1 MRILLIVSMLCAW
14 LPGSVAAVGGYRDLN
29 QVDPSVYASADG
41 RWQWRIDPQRRN
53 ASGEA
58 RYELSRD
65 GELQHTLNL
74 PYTLLEAKV
83 TADGLLVGHALFG
96 EVTPGYGYREL
107 LVVRVQ
113 VDGQASVLLREPRKE
128 GIGFHSNEVPHPRGS
143 ALDEA
148 EQRFLLEVEV
158 ADHGKHK
165 VQHWAFDLDGMG
177 EKQPY
182 FGAFAVEP
190 TEPKE
195 QAPPLPGR
203 RLSPL
208 GQVELQLGAHQ
219 SAPLASHYDFR
230 IDDAGRFGLLRWTSE
245 THVEFLLIDSSGTV
259 LRRWPL
265 DGQLATHTMK
275 LHWIDGARW
284 LLSDDHDRRTQAW
297 WLDADSGAVASVE
310 GFSPPPI
317 SQLAADGSGGFVVVL
332 DGLECGAVQTLL
344 AAFDADGQQRWSQTI
359 PSGGSG
365 LAFTQGEA
373 PIAVLTISRIDR
385 YGPSGDAID
394 RIELDQTMGR
404 TLGYAANLHAGQDGS
419 LMLEDSSGRY
429 AFVQFDSSG
438 RVVAELNPQ
447 SVDGAAFSSIG
458 GLQQAPD
465 GHWWTSNGRELLRL
479 DKDGRVVQALG
490 QAGPDALAQ
499 IAALQVSPA
508 GDIHA
513 MDYYGGAI
521 HRFDAQG
528 RWLRVCR
535 PEPGD
540 YSEELL
546 LPLLALSP
554 AGEILVSRRDDPPDA
569 LHYDADCRRVGVQL
583 RDTNEISQSWHFA
596 GASQRRWIVGSEG
609 ITLVDGMELVRRIER
624 TPSGHWLFLPGPATT
639 DADGSLITY
648 GARLPVQAGAVP
660 PAHPASFIVWSP
672 QGKAVSELPAPAEV
686 QDWSGLSTDG
696 RRLAY
701 LLESDEVVVQDRHG
715 GQAYRLLDLPFK
727 ARAAFLV
734 QPDIAPELWVWDG
747 AWRLARFAVE

>member
-1 MRILLIVSMLCAW
+1 MRIALIVSMLCAW
-14 LPGSVAAVGGYRDLN
+14 LPGSLAAVGGYRDLN
-29 QVDPSVYASADG
+29 QVDPSVYVSADG

-65 GELQHTLNL
+65 GELLRSLVL
-74 PYTLLEAKV
+74 PYTVLEAKV
-83 TADGLLVGHALFG
+83 SADGMLLGHALFG
-96 EVTPGYGYREL
+96 EVMPGYGYREL
-107 LVVRVQ
+107 LVARVQ

-158 ADHGKHK
+158 ADDGKHK
-165 VQHWAFDLDGMG
+165 VQHWAFDLDGTG

-182 FGAFAVEP
+182 FGTFAAAT
-190 TEPKE
+190 TEPEE
-195 QAPPLPGR
+195 QAYPLPGR

-219 SAPLASHYDFR
+219 SAPLASHFDFR

-245 THVEFLLIDSSGTV
+245 TQVEFLLSDPSGTV

-265 DGQLATHTMK
+265 HDRLSIHMME

-284 LLSDDHDRRTQAW
+284 LLTDEADSGTRAW
-297 WLDADSGAVASVE
+297 WLDADSGALTSVE

-317 SQLAADGSGGFVVVL
+317 SQLVADGSGGFVAVL
-332 DGLECGAVQTLL
+332 DGRDGGAVQTLL
-344 AAFDADGQQRWSQTI
+344 AAFDADGRQRWSRTI

-365 LAFTQGEA
+365 LAFTHGEA

-385 YGPSGDAID
+385 YGPSGDSID
-394 RIELDQTMGR
+394 RIELDQAMGR
-404 TLGYAANLHAGQDGS
+404 ALGYAASLHAGQDGS
-419 LMLEDSSGRY
+419 LMLEDYSGRF

-447 SVDGAAFSSIG
+447 SVDGATFSSVG

-465 GHWWTSNGRELLRL
+465 GQWWTSNGRELLRL
-479 DKDGRVVQALG
+479 DRGGRVVQALG
-490 QAGPDALAQ
+490 QAGPDALAR
-499 IAALQVSPA
+499 IAALHISPA

-513 MDYYGGAI
+513 VDNYGGAI

-535 PEPGD
+535 PDPGD
-540 YSEELL
+540 YNEEVS
-546 LPLLALSP
+546 LPALSVSTG
-554 AGEILVSRRDDPPDA
+554 GEILVSRRGDPPDA
-569 LHYDADCRRVGVQL
+569 LHYDADCRRVGVQR
-583 RDTNEISQSWHFA
+583 RDTNELSQAWHFA
-596 GASQRRWIVGSEG
+596 GASERRWIVGSEG
-609 ITLVDGMELVRRIER
+609 ITLVDGMELVQRIER

-639 DADGSLITY
+639 DADGSLISY
-648 GARLPVQAGAVP
+648 GARLPVQAGALP
-660 PAHPASFIVWSP
+660 PAHPASFIVWST
-672 QGKAVSELPAPAEV
+672 QGKAVSELHAPADV
-686 QDWSGLSTDG
+686 QDWAGLSTDG
-696 RRLAY
+696 RRLVY
-701 LLESDEVVVQDRHG
+701 LLESDEVVVQDRQD

-727 ARAAFLV
+727 PRAAFLV
-734 QPDIAPELWVWDG
+734 QPAIAPELWVWDG